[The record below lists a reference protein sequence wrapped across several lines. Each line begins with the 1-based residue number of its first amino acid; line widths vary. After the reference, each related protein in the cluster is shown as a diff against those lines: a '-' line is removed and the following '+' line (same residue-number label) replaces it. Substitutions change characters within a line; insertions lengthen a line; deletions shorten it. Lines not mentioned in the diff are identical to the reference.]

1 MKRVSTKSQEKFLIL
16 AGVLGLAGL
25 ATALLYVLHST
36 PYTMVLFM
44 TLGIAMIGAAALMF
58 AFVIVRDI
66 RSRLASM
73 AEQTFEAGE
82 VLFDQGDQPEFMYVI
97 TEGEVEFIAEEE
109 GKEATRIGRLGAP
122 DYFGEMSIL
131 SDTPYQATA
140 KAFTDV
146 KVLAIHRRDFK
157 SMYAHLPDLK
167 DKVRKEQERKASIVE
182 QELGRS

>member
-1 MKRVSTKSQEKFLIL
+1 MKRVSTKFQERFLIL

-25 ATALLYVLHST
+25 ATALLYALHTT

-44 TLGIAMIGAAALMF
+44 TLGVAMIGAAALMF

-66 RSRLASM
+66 RSRLSSM
-73 AEQTFEAGE
+73 TERTFEAGE
-82 VLFDQGDQPEFMYVI
+82 VLFDQGDQAEFMYVI

-140 KAFTDV
+140 RAFTDV
-146 KVLAIHRRDFK
+146 KVLAVHRRDFK
-157 SMYAHLPDLK
+157 SMYAHLPNLN
-167 DKVRKEQERKASIVE
+167 DKVRKAQERKTSFVE
-182 QELGRS
+182 KESGRG